1 MMHASGEIRRR
12 TIEIQQGERQCNQ
25 TQTLQVP
32 VQCCSVKRGRY
43 VSFLVRQRARHN
55 HWGPCNL
62 HCICMMHV
70 GSCLN
75 LINAMNRSE
84 WIAMHKLTFRL
95 LSLSLFPV
103 NIGGFF
109 IFGENLLTCHCRS
122 HHVSS
127 KELRLEVPKS
137 RASCQNRNLTRRL
150 SAMPSRF
157 TNRYVKRRH
166 CTKARQAGSWAEMTV
181 HLPKNG

>member
-12 TIEIQQGERQCNQ
+12 TIEIQQGERQRNQ

-75 LINAMNRSE
+75 LIIAMNRSE
-84 WIAMHKLTFRL
+84 WIAMQKLTFRP

-103 NIGGFF
+103 NIGGFSYLVKF
-109 IFGENLLTCHCRS
+109 VGLSLSVPPRVEQGIEARS
-122 HHVSS
+122 PQ
-127 KELRLEVPKS
+127 K
-137 RASCQNRNLTRRL
+137 
-150 SAMPSRF
+150 
-157 TNRYVKRRH
+157 
-166 CTKARQAGSWAEMTV
+166 
-181 HLPKNG
+181 